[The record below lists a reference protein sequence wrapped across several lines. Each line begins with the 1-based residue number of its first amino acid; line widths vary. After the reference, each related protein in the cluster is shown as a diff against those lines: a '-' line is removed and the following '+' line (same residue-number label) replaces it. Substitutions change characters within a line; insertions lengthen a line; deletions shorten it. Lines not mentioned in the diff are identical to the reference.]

1 MIDAGWQ
8 LIGPDP
14 VDLTPL
20 SAELYLGNAD
30 SL

>member
-1 MIDAGWQ
+1 MIGAGWQ

-14 VDLTPL
+14 VDLTLL
-20 SAELYLGNAD
+20 SDELYLGNAG